1 VLSPPDHDG
10 FDARAGIER
19 SEEVADVVPH
29 GLDAEVELARWT
41 RLMASSTSLLKDFN
55 SDMPSSLL
63 SLGCGANSAGRRRG
77 RGRIRRSAVRGTVP
91 VD

>member
-41 RLMASSTSLLKDFN
+41 RLMASSTS
-55 SDMPSSLL
+55 
-63 SLGCGANSAGRRRG
+63 C
-77 RGRIRRSAVRGTVP
+77 
-91 VD
+91 